1 MKLPST
7 LDERLRLAGWL
18 ILAGLVVELVTV
30 FWVHALSFIVFIS
43 AGALLIG
50 AGILLYLYSL
60 VRDPGQP

>member
-18 ILAGLVVELVTV
+18 ILSGLVVELVTV